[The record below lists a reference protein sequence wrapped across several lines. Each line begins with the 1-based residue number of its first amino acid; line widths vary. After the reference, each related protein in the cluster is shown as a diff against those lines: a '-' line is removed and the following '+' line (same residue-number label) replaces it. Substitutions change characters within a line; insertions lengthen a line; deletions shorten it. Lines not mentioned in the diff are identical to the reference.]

1 MAASKV
7 YSRVNWASYP
17 STSTPLTAA
26 NLNKMDKGCD
36 DLDDR
41 VVGLLNR
48 MDSAETNIS
57 SQGSSITS
65 LGNAVNGMKVYTDP
79 ELCAID
85 DESCTIEDEAILTTS
100 IIDVYSEN
108 SSGTPIN
115 VESIVVT
122 TGQAVLSFDALEEAT
137 SFMLHV
143 INL

>member
-7 YSRVNWASYP
+7 YSRVNWAGWP
-17 STSTPLTAA
+17 SKTTAMTA
-26 NLNKMDKGCD
+26 SNFNIMDKGCD

-57 SQGSSITS
+57 NQGSSITS
-65 LGNAVNGMKVYTDP
+65 LSNAVNGLKVYTDP
-79 ELCAID
+79 ESCAIGD
-85 DESCTIEDEAILTTS
+85 DTCTIEDEAILTTS

-108 SSGTPIN
+108 DSGTPIN
-115 VESIVVT
+115 IESVVVT

-143 INL
+143 IN